1 MINVN
6 FTNAKKEVISQYFSS
21 PQSPEWYKFLG
32 EVELS
37 DPRWS
42 EFYLRVNEEDRNEL
56 PVPE

>member
-1 MINVN
+1 MVIVN
-6 FTNAKKEVISQYFSS
+6 FTTEDKEVISQYFSS

-42 EFYLRVNEEDRNEL
+42 EFYFKVNEEDRSEL
-56 PVPE
+56 PTPE